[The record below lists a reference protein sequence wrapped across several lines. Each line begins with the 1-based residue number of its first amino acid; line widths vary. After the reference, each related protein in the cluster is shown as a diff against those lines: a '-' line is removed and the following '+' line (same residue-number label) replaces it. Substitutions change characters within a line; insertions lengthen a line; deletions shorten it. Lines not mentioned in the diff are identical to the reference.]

1 MNPEIKTPLPEW
13 LSDSFAIRLLSEIYG
28 AVIKKR
34 NLRFER
40 NPDLSYRS
48 EFPVISIGG
57 IRAGGTGK
65 TPLTMQIARYLISQ
79 QYNVAFLSRG
89 YRRASKKD
97 QIILPNEKADWQ
109 LIGDEPA
116 MLHDNIPQSF
126 LAISSKRVQSAQKL
140 QQIAPSNTVF
150 LLDDGFQHRKLRR
163 DLDIVCLNESI
174 LSEKLIPAG
183 YLREPIES
191 LNRAD
196 VLVLIG
202 SEDRLSN
209 LRDTASSLT
218 NRFKD
223 KAVFVAVQIVDCWV
237 NAFTGKQQV
246 EPPFREPAVAFSGIA
261 RPHRFFQLLENQGVY
276 PIKKMIF
283 PDHHRF
289 SQYDIESMH
298 KLYSNGLVTTEKDAF
313 RLSNNNFVPE
323 LKLWYLKIKIR
334 FESDSQLNRFN
345 TLISN
350 VVLNKFKRR
359 SSS

>member
-1 MNPEIKTPLPEW
+1 MNPEIKTPLPGW
-13 LSDSFAIRLLSEIYG
+13 LSDSFPIRLLSEIYG

-34 NLRFER
+34 NSSFEC

-65 TPLTMQIARYLISQ
+65 TPLTMQIAHYLVSQ

-97 QIILPNEKADWQ
+97 QIVLPYEKTDWQ

-126 LAISSKRVQSAQKL
+126 LAISSQRVRSAQKL
-140 QQIAPSNTVF
+140 QQLVPSNTVL
-150 LLDDGFQHRKLRR
+150 LLDDGFQHRKMGR

-196 VLVLIG
+196 VLVLTG
-202 SEDRLSN
+202 SADRLSN
-209 LRDTASSLT
+209 LRDTASALT
-218 NRFKD
+218 KSFRD
-223 KAVFVAVQIVDCWV
+223 KAIFIAVQSVDCWV
-237 NAFTGKQQV
+237 NAFTGEQQL
-246 EPPFREPAVAFSGIA
+246 EPPFREPVAFCGIA
-261 RPHRFFQLLENQGVY
+261 RPHRFFQLLEAQGVY

-298 KLYSNGLVTTEKDAF
+298 KLYSHGLVTTEKDAF

-334 FESDSQLNRFN
+334 FEPESQLNRFN